1 MFDKC
6 KQVDIAFVLGKT
18 LLGVVTDW
26 SDSEIKG
33 LKNVVGEETAGELL
47 KGCQVHWLRSCKRVA
62 EHIASSTNKH
72 MEYGIFIK
80 FATKIQV
87 LKSAINTVACF
98 ESLCGVRTVTQLI
111 EQIPDICCLEVASYI
126 DENCNW
132 SKAKN

>member
-1 MFDKC
+1 MEWMVIARIWLDQQGASAYELAFRKMFDKC
-6 KQVDIAFVLGKT
+6 KQVDTAFVLGKT

-62 EHIASSTNKH
+62 ERIASSTNKH

-80 FATKIQV
+80 
-87 LKSAINTVACF
+87 
-98 ESLCGVRTVTQLI
+98 
-111 EQIPDICCLEVASYI
+111 
-126 DENCNW
+126 NCH
-132 SKAKN
+132 

>member
-6 KQVDIAFVLGKT
+6 KQVDTAFVLGKT

-62 EHIASSTNKH
+62 ERIASSTNKH
-72 MEYGIFIK
+72 MEYRIFIK
-80 FATKIQV
+80 IATKIQV
-87 LKSAINTVACF
+87 LKSAINTVVCF
-98 ESLCGVRTVTQLI
+98 ETLMMWC
-111 EQIPDICCLEVASYI
+111 P
-126 DENCNW
+126 NCYSAYRANPGHLLLR
-132 SKAKN
+132 SSVLQR